1 MADLAWGLLLHV
13 SMNMWTD
20 RTVIDEGEFLTPTER
35 IPYHD
40 NLPDMFDDDVFERA
54 TAQLAAA
61 GGNLVVLDLGDAIAY
76 DSHPEIAAGGAWSKQ
91 RLANEL
97 ARLRGLG
104 LEPIPKLNFSSSHD
118 AWLKQWSRQLSTPAY
133 YTTCRDLIDEVTEA
147 FDGPRFF
154 HVGMDEEQA
163 EHQITYDYTTV
174 RQGELWW
181 HDLAVYLDAVRAA
194 GPRPWMWSDM
204 AWDNPS
210 FFDRVGR
217 DVVQSNWYY
226 DIDFDVPE
234 RTEPTPVTYEH
245 AAATYVDLANA
256 GFDQIP
262 TGANWRFDTNL
273 IETVQFCADRV
284 DSGLLGFL
292 QTIWKPTQRPYA
304 GWIGEAI
311 SQLGQARAW
320 WEQQRTGSSGV

>member
-1 MADLAWGLLLHV
+1 MADVAWGLLLHL

-20 RTVIDEGEFLTPTER
+20 RKQIDEGEFLTPSER
-35 IPYHD
+35 VPFHD
-40 NLPDMFDDDVFERA
+40 NLPEMFDEDVYAQA
-54 TAQLAAA
+54 TADLAEA
-61 GGNLVVLDLGDAIAY
+61 GGTMVVLDLGDGVVY

-91 RLANEL
+91 RLADEL
-97 ARLRGLG
+97 ARLRDLG

-118 AWLKQWSRQLSTPAY
+118 AWLREWSRQLSTPAY
-133 YTTCRDLIDEVTEA
+133 YTVCRDLIAEVTEA

-163 EHQITYDYTTV
+163 SHQLTYDFVTV

-181 HDLAVYLDAVRAA
+181 HDLNVYLDAVRAA

-204 AWDNPS
+204 AWGDPS
-210 FFDRVGR
+210 YYGKVAA

-226 DIDFDVPE
+226 DINFDVAA
-234 RTEPTPVTYEH
+234 RDEPAPVTYDQ
-245 AAATYVDLANA
+245 AALTYLDLAGK

-262 TGANWRFDTNL
+262 TGASWRYESNMADT
-273 IETVQFCADRV
+273 VRFCAENLDPAQV
-284 DSGLLGFL
+284 LGFL

-304 GWIGEAI
+304 GRIADSI
-311 SQLGQARAW
+311 QQLSDAKAV
-320 WEQQRTGSSGV
+320 WEDKGSR